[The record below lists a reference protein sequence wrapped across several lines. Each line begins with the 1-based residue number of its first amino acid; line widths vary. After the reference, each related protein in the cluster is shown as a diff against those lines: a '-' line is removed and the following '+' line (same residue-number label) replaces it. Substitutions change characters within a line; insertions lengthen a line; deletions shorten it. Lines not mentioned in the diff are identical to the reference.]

1 MNNVINTVCLN
12 HAYSAEAEAVEM
24 SQAESCAVLIEE
36 FSAIKEVKAGT
47 YNRLHSI
54 VLSSGSFEN
63 ASTLL
68 SDAEMIYIR
77 SNFSEEQI
85 LAETTKGGKIKSTKF
100 LPNDYRSAK
109 SVLLN
114 ALENGVSLLD
124 ENGEPLGKSA
134 ISAELS
140 GSKKTPQMKL
150 DEALQRALKLAREIH
165 GDTVLSIQVL
175 TTDSV
180 MPECVQFNKA

>member
-12 HAYSAEAEAVEM
+12 HAYTAEAEAVEM
-24 SQAESCAVLIEE
+24 TKAESTAFLIEE
-36 FSAIKEVKAGT
+36 FKGADDYKKGT
-47 YNRLHSI
+47 YNKMHTT
-54 VLSSGSFEN
+54 VVECGSFEN
-63 ASTLL
+63 AVKLF
-68 SDAEMIYIR
+68 DEAEMIFIK
-77 SNFSEEQI
+77 SNFSESEI
-85 LAETTKGGKIKSTKF
+85 LAESTKSGKIKKTKF

-124 ENGEPLGKSA
+124 ENGEALGKSA

-165 GDTVLSIQVL
+165 GDDVTHVYARKSDGTVVAQAI
-175 TTDSV
+175 
-180 MPECVQFNKA
+180 A

>member
-1 MNNVINTVCLN
+1 MN
-12 HAYSAEAEAVEM
+12 HAYAAEAEAVEM
-24 SQAESCAVLIEE
+24 TKAESTAFLIEE
-36 FSAIKEVKAGT
+36 FKGADDYKKGT
-47 YNRLHSI
+47 YNKMHTT
-54 VLSSGSFEN
+54 VLECGSLEAATALFDE
-63 ASTLL
+63 
-68 SDAEMIYIR
+68 AEMIFIK
-77 SNFSEEQI
+77 SNFSESEI
-85 LAETTKGGKIKSTKF
+85 LAESTKSGKIKKTKF

-114 ALENGVSLLD
+114 ALENGVALID

-165 GDTVLSIQVL
+165 GDDVAAVYAVKIDSTVVAH
-175 TTDSV
+175 V
-180 MPECVQFNKA
+180 AA